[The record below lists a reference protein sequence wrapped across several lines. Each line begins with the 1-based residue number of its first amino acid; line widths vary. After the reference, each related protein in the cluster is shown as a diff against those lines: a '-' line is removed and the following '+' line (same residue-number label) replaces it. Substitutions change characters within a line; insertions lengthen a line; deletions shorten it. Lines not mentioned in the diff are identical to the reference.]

1 MRHYNFAP
9 RNELE
14 AQLEEAAELLARL
27 CDRFA
32 CAACHSSSHV
42 AAKGHACACG
52 YSDVIAFLRKVHIN
66 GD

>member
-1 MRHYNFAP
+1 MGPSKDKA
-9 RNELE
+9 E
-14 AQLEEAAELLARL
+14 AQLEEATELLARL
-27 CDRFA
+27 ADRFA

-52 YSDVIAFLRKVHIN
+52 YSDVIAFLRKAHTN

>member
-1 MRHYNFAP
+1 MGPSKDKA
-9 RNELE
+9 E
-14 AQLEEAAELLARL
+14 AQLEEATELLARL
-27 CDRFA
+27 ADRFA

-52 YSDVIAFLRKVHIN
+52 YSDVIAFLRKAHIN